1 MVTSTR
7 RDGPVDAT
15 KATQRFVAVL
25 EGLSAQLDL
34 SSLLGRSAAAG
45 WALGTPWYLACLL
58 RDEATGAWYLTALL
72 DPAGEPL
79 ELARLRAPTGPFSFQ
94 PPHDVGLQ
102 LLPAL
107 LGAAWG
113 PVSCETLAEA
123 LGVSYAACAVIPGS
137 DEARGALI
145 GLVTEADS
153 ATPLL
158 AGVLL
163 HAGSV
168 ASRLLP
174 PPEVAPGTRILSF
187 PVLADRTAVELARA
201 KRYGRPLSLV
211 SVLVPPESEPAAVGD
226 HVARMLRQWDFL
238 GGVHWNRPW
247 QIDSARPRFA
257 AVLPETTAASARGFL
272 GRLAPRL
279 PDCRFGV
286 ATFPADGATFE
297 ALLTRACG
305 TAEEIC
311 NWLPVG
317 EAELATRPARPAGR
331 RSWWRR
337 SRSSD

>member
-1 MVTSTR
+1 MVTSTH
-7 RDGPVDAT
+7 RDAPVDAIE
-15 KATQRFVAVL
+15 ATHRFVTVL
-25 EGLSAQLDL
+25 EGLSAQVDL
-34 SSLLGRSAAAG
+34 SGLLGRSAAAG
-45 WALGTPWYLACLL
+45 WALGAPWYFACLL

-79 ELARLRAPTGPFSFQ
+79 ELARLRVPAGPFSFQ
-94 PPHDVGLQ
+94 PPHDVRFRSVST
-102 LLPAL
+102 L

-113 PVSCETLAEA
+113 PVSCDTLTEA
-123 LGVSYAACAVIPGS
+123 LRVSNAACAVIPGS
-137 DEARGALI
+137 DGARGALV

-163 HAGSV
+163 HAGSI

-174 PPEVAPGTRILSF
+174 PPEAGPGTRILSF

-247 QIDSARPRFA
+247 QIDSARPLFA
-257 AVLPETTAASARGFL
+257 AVLPETTEASARGFL

-286 ATFPADGATFE
+286 ATFPTDGTTFE

-305 TAEEIC
+305 TAEESIY
-311 NWLPVG
+311 WLPAG
-317 EAELATRPARPAGR
+317 EAELAARPARATGR